1 MPIIEYSTLNMYQV
15 LNQMSRYFSF
25 RFSESLGLGGPH
37 SPSVP
42 STVASPAPRPQRP
55 PDGEEKDKEEK
66 EEKEEVEE
74 EEEEKEEEG
83 AQYIY
88 NSPNSLLPIHKLCQ
102 T

>member
-1 MPIIEYSTLNMYQV
+1 MEY
-15 LNQMSRYFSF
+15 
-25 RFSESLGLGGPH
+25 GPH
-37 SPSVP
+37 SQNLGHK
-42 STVASPAPRPQRP
+42 AGGGGA
-55 PDGEEKDKEEK
+55 KEEK
-66 EEKEEVEE
+66 EEKEE

>member
-1 MPIIEYSTLNMYQV
+1 
-15 LNQMSRYFSF
+15 MSIYFSF

-66 EEKEEVEE
+66 EEKEE
-74 EEEEKEEEG
+74 EG

>member
-1 MPIIEYSTLNMYQV
+1 MPIIEFSTLNMYQV

-55 PDGEEKDKEEK
+55 PDGEEKDKGEK
-66 EEKEEVEE
+66 EE
-74 EEEEKEEEG
+74 EEEEEEEG

-88 NSPNSLLPIHKLCQ
+88 NSPNSLLPFTNCVKHNQ
-102 T
+102 VS